1 MKNIDAI
8 SKILLEHTDCNRFYI
23 GGVVLP
29 HFFPEYKDVYFVN
42 DPSCF
47 ISKIFD
53 FIANTTEKHILI
65 CQTEEC
71 FLDIDNKDV
80 KLKISKFAESH
91 DKNIKLITN
100 SVLDFYESNN
110 FLDVSYRPGILDIIC
125 HLDFLKTKG
134 LDVEKINFH
143 TSFVYQNFN
152 PARDEVINFI
162 NDNRLEKKFGYIKYP
177 PYDIRIENTKLKI
190 NNKFQNMRDSFFPD
204 SPHKSLLNT
213 EWANH
218 ISFFTEV
225 ESDNQTEYSP
235 CLSEKTFRAMH
246 LMRPALI
253 FGGLNTRQRLQDL
266 GFDTWDWL
274 IDWSFDKELDWCL
287 RSDLFL
293 EELHRLLNLDLN
305 YIKQLL
311 FENNDKLIYNRS
323 RVLELIE
330 NYADDSYFAAA
341 IEHRQ

>member
-1 MKNIDAI
+1 MKNIDTV
-8 SKILLEHTDCNRFYI
+8 SNILLEHSDRGRDYI
-23 GGVVLP
+23 SNLILTN
-29 HFFPEYKDVYFVN
+29 FFPEYEIVYFVN
-42 DPSCF
+42 DPTCL

-53 FIANTTEKHILI
+53 FIANTTEKNILI

-71 FLDIDNKDV
+71 FLDINNKDV
-80 KLKISKFAESH
+80 KLKISEFAEFYN
-91 DKNIKLITN
+91 KNIKLITN
-100 SVLDFYESNN
+100 SVLDYHETRQMMG
-110 FLDVSYRPGILDIIC
+110 VSFRPGILDIISYT
-125 HLDFLKTKG
+125 DFLNYKNIDIGKTS
-134 LDVEKINFH
+134 FH
-143 TSFVYQNFN
+143 TAFVYQNFN
-152 PARDEVINFI
+152 PARDETINFI
-162 NDNRLEKKFGYIKYP
+162 NDNNLKYKFVYIKYP
-177 PYDIRIENTKLKI
+177 PYDIRIENINLKV
-190 NNKFQNMRDSFFPD
+190 NNKFQNKRNGFFSDAPY
-204 SPHKSLLNT
+204 KSLLDT

-274 IDWSFDKELDWCL
+274 IDWSFDKESDWCL

-293 EELHRLLNLDLN
+293 EELNRLLNLDLN

-311 FENNDKLIYNRS
+311 HKNKDKLMYNKN

-330 NYADDSYFAAA
+330 NYADDSYFFKA
-341 IEHRQ
+341 ID